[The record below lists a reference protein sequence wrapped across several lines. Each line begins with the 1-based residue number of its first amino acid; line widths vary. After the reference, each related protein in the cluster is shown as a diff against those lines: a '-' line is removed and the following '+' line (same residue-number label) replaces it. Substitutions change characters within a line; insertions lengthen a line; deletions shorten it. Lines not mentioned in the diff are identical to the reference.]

1 MQPDLPL
8 SPEEWLSIVNDAVQT
23 SGHADEVVVGLEV
36 TMAGW
41 RVGVLPPVQPA
52 TPEPPVIDG

>member
-8 SPEEWLSIVNDAVQT
+8 SPEEWLSIVNDAVQA
-23 SGHADEVVVGLEV
+23 SGHADEVVVGVET
-36 TMAGW
+36 TMDGW
-41 RVGVLPPVQPA
+41 RVGVLPPEPPA